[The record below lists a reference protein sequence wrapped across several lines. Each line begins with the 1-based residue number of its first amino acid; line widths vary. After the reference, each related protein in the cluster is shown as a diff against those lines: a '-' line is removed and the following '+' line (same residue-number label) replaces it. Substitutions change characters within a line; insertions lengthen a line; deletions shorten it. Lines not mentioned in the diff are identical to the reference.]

1 MARGPAGRRRRLS
14 SVMSLPIVNLFLA
27 AAKLP
32 VFPGVPH
39 TPAAAGAPVPL
50 PAASGLPISAGALA
64 NAPRAL
70 YVSPLALN
78 YPWITHTLAAF
89 FVIAAVSLVI
99 LLAVQTTK
107 QEGLSGTIGGRVES
121 AYRTRM
127 GGDQQLARLTSYIAI
142 GFAFCA
148 LLLSLTGI

>member
-1 MARGPAGRRRRLS
+1 
-14 SVMSLPIVNLFLA
+14 MSIPIVNLFLA

-32 VFPGVPH
+32 VFPGVAH
-39 TPAAAGAPVPL
+39 TAAAGGAPVPL
-50 PAASGLPISAGALA
+50 TAATAAPITASALA
-64 NAPRAL
+64 NTPRSA
-70 YVSPLALN
+70 YVSPLALSQ
-78 YPWITHTLAAF
+78 PWITHTLAAF

-99 LLAVQTTK
+99 LLAIQTTK

-142 GFAFCA
+142 GFAFFA

>member
-1 MARGPAGRRRRLS
+1 
-14 SVMSLPIVNLFLA
+14 MSFPIVNLLLA
-27 AAKLP
+27 AAAP
-32 VFPGVPH
+32 PAFPGPAH
-39 TPAAAGAPVPL
+39 TAAAAGAPAPLAAASAAPL
-50 PAASGLPISAGALA
+50 PASIL
-64 NAPRAL
+64 NYAPRST
-70 YVSPLALN
+70 YVSPLALSH
-78 YPWITHTLAAF
+78 PWITHTLAAF

-142 GFAFCA
+142 GFAFFA

>member
-1 MARGPAGRRRRLS
+1 MARGLAGRRRILS

-39 TPAAAGAPVPL
+39 SPAAGGAPVPV
-50 PAASGLPISAGALA
+50 ASGVTANALA
-64 NAPRAL
+64 NTPRAL
-70 YVSPLALN
+70 YVSPLALTH
-78 YPWITHTLAAF
+78 PWITHTLAAF

-127 GGDQQLARLTSYIAI
+127 GGDQQLARLTSYVAI